1 MLIRRVPST
10 QNRTTYNR
18 RKKWKNFFWG
28 LLILLVGVAGWVG
41 ITGALALKN
50 ITAKNTDETPS
61 FFKFG
66 VNIDPDQLNKE
77 GDSRINVL
85 LLGVD
90 SAAGLTDSIQ
100 IASIDPINRSVAML
114 SVPRDLYVSNPAK
127 GRKSRINEIY
137 RDSGKFCP
145 RATSTCDPNI
155 DYGAN
160 ALEELL
166 SNILGIK
173 VSYFS
178 KVDFDGLKKLVDSL
192 GGISVYVDK
201 PLSDPTFPD
210 RTYSGFDPFYI
221 GAGQQTMNGAT
232 ALRYSRCRGGTCG
245 GDFGRARR
253 QQQVILA
260 IRDKITQL
268 NIVTNPQKLTSIMSA
283 AGKGFRT
290 DLSIDQVSQL
300 YKLIKDVDT
309 STIKTAGLDN
319 STNGVLKS
327 LNTGGAY
334 LLIPKL
340 GENDWTDVRNL
351 ATTTFPEPYLIKE
364 GAKILIVDATG
375 KTGTGELL
383 ATKLKRYGYTIIDN
397 QTAESISAKTS
408 VSYYT
413 DNPFTTTFLK
423 KRFVV
428 IPKKVK
434 SPESG
439 EAEIVLTIGSDYLK
453 K

>member
-1 MLIRRVPST
+1 M
-10 QNRTTYNR
+10 
-18 RKKWKNFFWG
+18 
-28 LLILLVGVAGWVG
+28 LILLFGVAGWVG

-66 VNIDPDQLNKE
+66 ANINPDQLSKE

-114 SVPRDLYVSNPAK
+114 SVPRDLYVNNPAK
-127 GRKSRINEIY
+127 GRKTRINEVY
-137 RDSGKFCP
+137 RDSSKSCSKP
-145 RATSTCDPNI
+145 TATCDPNI
-155 DYGAN
+155 DYGAS
-160 ALEELL
+160 ALESLL

-173 VSYFS
+173 VSYFA
-178 KVDFDGLKKLVDSL
+178 KVDFDGLKKLVDTL
-192 GGISVYVDK
+192 GGISIYVDK
-201 PLSDPTFPD
+201 PLSDPAFPN
-210 RTYSGFDPFYI
+210 RTYSGYDPFYI
-221 GAGQQTMNGAT
+221 GAGQQTMNGET

-260 IRDKITQL
+260 IRDKVTQL
-268 NIVTNPQKLTSIMSA
+268 NIVANPQRLTSIISA
-283 AGKGFRT
+283 AGKGLRT
-290 DLSIDQVSQL
+290 DLSIDQISQL

-319 STNGVLKS
+319 SANGVLKN
-327 LNTGGAY
+327 LTVGGAY

-340 GENDWTDVRNL
+340 GENNWTDVRNL
-351 ATTTFPEPYLIKE
+351 ANATFPEPYLIKE
-364 GAKILIVDATG
+364 AARILILDGSG
-375 KTGTGELL
+375 KSGTGEAL
-383 ATKLKRYGYTIIDN
+383 AIKLKSFGYNIIDT
-397 QTAESISAKTS
+397 QTAESTSAKTTI
-408 VSYYT
+408 SYRSDQPYT
-413 DNPFTTTFLK
+413 LSFLK
-423 KRFVV
+423 KRFGVTPTKTKDAAINDEV
-428 IPKKVK
+428 IV
-434 SPESG
+434 
-439 EAEIVLTIGSDYLK
+439 ITLGSDYLK